1 MRGDSGWRI
10 PQCDFCAGNMMDV
23 LRWQSQQKADRGSV
37 GIKKSCGY
45 AGKSFENDKETKK

>member
-10 PQCDFCAGNMMDV
+10 PQCDFCAGNMMDG
-23 LRWQSQQKADRGSV
+23 LRWQSQRKADRGSV